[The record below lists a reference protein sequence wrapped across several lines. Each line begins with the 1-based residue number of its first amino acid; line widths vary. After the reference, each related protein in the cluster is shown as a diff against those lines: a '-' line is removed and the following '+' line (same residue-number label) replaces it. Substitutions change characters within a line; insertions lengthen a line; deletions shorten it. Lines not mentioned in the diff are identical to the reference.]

1 VGFSWYAV
9 AMGMIGIIVL
19 FFGSIFLIIFLGKWL
34 RKDSKASEAELL
46 SAQLAELRQ
55 MKENGLLS
63 AVEYNAIRQ
72 QLVQRIKASQHM

>member
-1 VGFSWYAV
+1 MGFSWYAV